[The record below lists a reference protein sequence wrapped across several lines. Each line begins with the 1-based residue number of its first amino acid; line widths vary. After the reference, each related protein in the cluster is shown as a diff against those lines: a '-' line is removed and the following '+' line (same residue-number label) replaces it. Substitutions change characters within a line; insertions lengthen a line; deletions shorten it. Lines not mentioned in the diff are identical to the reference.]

1 MGLVI
6 ESNKKGIFYY
16 GNYMTFLAH
25 IEDNYDESIILSYK
39 DCNLCAFGLSFQLKQ
54 LKKIFFYCFFF
65 QKISVFV

>member
-25 IEDNYDESIILSYK
+25 IEDNYDRKASFCHIKTVICVLLNSIFSAK
-39 DCNLCAFGLSFQLKQ
+39 TTK
-54 LKKIFFYCFFF
+54 FFF
-65 QKISVFV
+65 LFQKNQCLCID